1 MEYFAR
7 LYQKIG
13 QENPEEKETF
23 DDIAETLLKV
33 HSYTFKV
40 ESLSVSSPPRVCL
53 LVLS

>member
-40 ESLSVSSPPRVCL
+40 ES
-53 LVLS
+53 